1 MKINV
6 SIEATAQEMRD
17 FLGLPNVQP
26 LQDEMMQVIRDN
38 MQKGVAG
45 FDALSLM
52 KPLLP
57 VQLPA
62 LEALQ
67 KAFWDAFV
75 QAGKP
80 GGSSANPPTYE
91 ATPGAGDQ

>member
-26 LQDEMMQVIRDN
+26 LHDEMMRTVRDN
-38 MQKGVAG
+38 VQKGAAG
-45 FDALSLM
+45 FDAMTLM

-57 VQLPA
+57 AQLQSM
-62 LEALQ
+62 ETLQ
-67 KAFWDAFV
+67 KAFWDAFI
-75 QAGKP
+75 QAGKNT
-80 GGSSANPPTYE
+80 ANDSPTDG
-91 ATPGAGDQ
+91 PNDNDK